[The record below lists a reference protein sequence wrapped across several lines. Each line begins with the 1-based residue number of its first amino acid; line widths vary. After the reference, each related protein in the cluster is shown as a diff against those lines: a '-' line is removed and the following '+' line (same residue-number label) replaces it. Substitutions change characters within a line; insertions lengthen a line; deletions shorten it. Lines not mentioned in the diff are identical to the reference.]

1 MATVKRI
8 ALLMGQNFGYCR
20 GVLGG
25 IHAYAVDK
33 ANWLC
38 RDAAPDMKMLGPLRE
53 WQPHGI
59 IAHLFDAAFARRVRA
74 LKRPLVN
81 ITSTFLDLPVPMVD
95 VDSHLAGRLAAAH
108 LLDRGFRNFG
118 YFGSQ
123 WNGFS
128 KQREEGFREA
138 LAAAGHDLTA
148 CYAEFLPRRPAD
160 ATWKL
165 RDRHVRDWLLALAK
179 PAAILASNDYPARRL
194 AEMCHQLE
202 FRVPED
208 VALLGIDNDELECLL
223 SRPPLSSVVT
233 PTHKI
238 GFEAARMLDQ
248 LMSGRQLTRTTVFV
262 PPAHVITRQSTDII
276 AVADPDVSAALAFI
290 SVHATGNIGPADVV
304 KGLAIARRALELR
317 FRKLLGRSM
326 LQEIQRVRIE
336 RAKRLLAETNL
347 PISAVAGRCGFFTQQ
362 RLAAVFRQVTGE
374 PPTSYRQRARG
385 DRGSAADLYAV
396 CAKR

>member
-1 MATVKRI
+1 MGTVKRI
-8 ALLMGQNFGYCR
+8 ALLMGQDVGYCR
-20 GVLGG
+20 GVLRG

-33 ANWLC
+33 TNWLC

-53 WQPHGI
+53 WKPHGI
-59 IAHLFDAAFARRVRA
+59 IAHLFDAAFARSVQA

-95 VDSHLAGRLAAAH
+95 VDNRLAGRLAAAH

-118 YFGSQ
+118 FFGSQ
-123 WNGFS
+123 WTGFS

-138 LAAAGHDLTA
+138 LAAAGHGLTT
-148 CYAEFLPRRPAD
+148 CHSEFLPRRPAD

-165 RDRHVRDWLLALAK
+165 QDRQVRDWLLKLAK
-179 PAAILASNDYPARRL
+179 PAAILTSNDYAARRL
-194 AEMCHQLE
+194 AEMCHQLN

-238 GFEAARMLDQ
+238 GFEAARMLDR
-248 LMSGRQLTRTTVFV
+248 LMSGRQPSQTTVFI
-262 PPAHVITRQSTDII
+262 PPAHVITRQSTDIV

-290 SVHATGNIGPADVV
+290 SVHATENIGPADVV

-336 RAKRLLAETNL
+336 RAKRLLAETDL
-347 PISAVAGRCGFFTQQ
+347 PMHAVASRSGYSTQQ
-362 RLAAVFRQVTGE
+362 RLAQVFRQVTGE
-374 PPTSYRQRARG
+374 PPTTYRQHS
-385 DRGSAADLYAV
+385 RGS
-396 CAKR
+396 R

>member
-8 ALLMGQNFGYCR
+8 ALLMGQDHSYCR
-20 GVLGG
+20 GVLRG

-33 ANWLC
+33 TNWLC
-38 RDAAPDMKMLGPLRE
+38 RDAPPDMNMIGQLRE
-53 WQPHGI
+53 WKPHGI
-59 IAHLFDAAFARRVRA
+59 IAHLFDAEFARRVRA

-81 ITSTFLDLPVPMVD
+81 VTSTFLDLPVPLID
-95 VDSHLAGRLAAAH
+95 VDSRLAGRLAAAH
-108 LLDRGFRNFG
+108 LMDRGFRNFG

-123 WNGFS
+123 WTGFS
-128 KQREEGFREA
+128 KHREEGFREA
-138 LAAAGHDLTA
+138 LAAAGHGLTA
-148 CYAEFLPRRPAD
+148 CHSDFLPRRPVV
-160 ATWKL
+160 ATWNL
-165 RDRHVRDWLLALAK
+165 RDRQVRDWLLALTK
-179 PAAILASNDYPARRL
+179 PVAILASNDYGARRL
-194 AEMCHQLE
+194 AEFCHHLN

-223 SRPPLSSVVT
+223 SRPPLSSVVN

-248 LMSGRQLTRTTVFV
+248 LMSGRQPSQTTVFV
-262 PPAHVITRQSTDII
+262 PPAHVVTRQSTDIV
-276 AVADPDVSAALAFI
+276 AVADADVSAALAFI
-290 SVHATGNIGPADVV
+290 SVHATESIGPADVV

-336 RAKRLLAETNL
+336 RAKRLLAETNA
-347 PISAVAGRCGFFTQQ
+347 PISAVASRCGFSTQQ

-374 PPTSYRQRARG
+374 PATSYRQRARG
-385 DRGSAADLYAV
+385 SR
-396 CAKR
+396 